1 MVTGMT
7 VAFAEDN
14 QPAREMTKMHEFGG
28 LRRQLGHL
36 LALGVALGAVV
47 SCDGGSKNRQPGQ
60 TDFTT
65 LDNGG
70 GLASVGGDRAGTAAP
85 GAANSAAAPSGR
97 TGTVQEADIYRLVG
111 TRLYYFNTFRGFIVY
126 DVTDAANPTMVSRLP
141 VYGYPVEMFV
151 EGNTVYALLRDSLY
165 LTQVGGQ
172 MQFQRHY
179 VSQLVTIDV
188 TNPAS
193 PSVLG
198 TLDIIGELHE
208 GVARKIDNTIY
219 VVSEQ
224 FGSYYWGWYTPDV
237 VTTNQAW
244 VYSYDVS
251 DPQHP
256 RQAGQLQIFDGGDM
270 QTNTSGRSFGGVT
283 ISATSNALMVV
294 ENWYGWSNATTP
306 SGCSWSNTQDAV
318 VSLVDISDPT
328 GTIRVHTRFQ
338 TSGSVDDQFKMTYR
352 FDDAT
357 QRGTFFGIFAT
368 QSWGG
373 CSSSPATQN
382 TLESWDVTNG
392 AAPQKLAALDFGDP
406 GETVAAST
414 FDVTRNIAYA
424 VTSRQI
430 DPLYAIDIT
439 DPAAPRVLSSIGG
452 LSGSI
457 SVFRTVGDGQFLLGV
472 GTDNSGACVAGTDAT
487 TGWTTTQ
494 MAVTLVD
501 ARNPANL
508 RLVQRRC
515 VSIQNAEWTWS
526 SINWNLDQAHK
537 MLGMLQD
544 GDLNLL
550 TVPISYY
557 VRTDLNVGWWNQ
569 WKTAVGLMSWD
580 LSRYDDTKP
589 PEQQTVIQSYGA
601 FVHPQGEVTRSILF
615 RHPATNARTMINLS
629 DTHLSV
635 ANIDNL
641 AQPALQSIVEV
652 APQVN
657 EVFGF
662 GNYLVERVER
672 GTAYYTPDSLAEFRV
687 KAAGADIDDA
697 APVATFQIGQATSAY
712 PFKQNLIVFRAA
724 PDPAN
729 GPYASTTEIV
739 VYDLSDPTHPQLAS
753 RTTGPFQTYSYW
765 GFFCGVGL
773 WGGYWF
779 GNGENTI
786 VTDAGLAQV
795 RMAYN
800 TDGAKATT
808 YTPHIE
814 FLDLR
819 NPRAPVIIDQP
830 LDDRSDYGWYSLVAD
845 PTTPSGFYLNWRD
858 VVGQE
863 PANDG
868 TGVTFTRYRDY
879 AQRWEMGPG
888 GLTSGDAIN
897 IPGPLARAWSDRG
910 TQLFLTREWVYRTL
924 QFPDHME
931 WHGDTRLNLLS
942 QSGAKAT
949 LLDERTFTDTS
960 VSSLIVE
967 GSLDGA
973 HIYVSAQNNYYW
985 WGYPSLRD
993 ANPPTWESTSDRLI
1007 ALDLSARK
1015 LTSVYDQPTRTYGV
1029 QLMGLRDHHLF
1040 VSLPGDGVLL
1050 TDITNPAHP
1059 FGDRFVRTLGWAS
1072 HIDFAGDSAYIAS
1085 GNFGVFEIDLG
1096 APPVLTD

>member
-1 MVTGMT
+1 
-7 VAFAEDN
+7 
-14 QPAREMTKMHEFGG
+14 MHKIGG
-28 LRRQLGHL
+28 RHAQLGL
-36 LALGVALGAVV
+36 LLVLGTGLAAVV
-47 SCDGGSKNRQPGQ
+47 SCGGGSKNREPGQ

-65 LDNGG
+65 LDNGSSSAFG
-70 GLASVGGDRAGTAAP
+70 GIRNDAAGTAAP
-85 GAANSAAAPSGR
+85 AVPGAATPAPPPGR
-97 TGTVQEADIYRLVG
+97 TGTVQEADIYRLAG
-111 TRLYYFNTFRGFIVY
+111 TRLYYFNTYRGFMVY
-126 DVTDAANPTMVSRLP
+126 DVTDAANPTLVSRLP

-165 LTQVGGQ
+165 LTEVGGQ

-224 FGSYYWGWYTPDV
+224 FGNYYWGWYTPDV

-256 RQAGQLQIFDGGDM
+256 RQAGQLQVFEGGDVS
-270 QTNTSGRSFGGVT
+270 TSASGRSFGGVT

-294 ENWYGWSNATTP
+294 ENWYDWSNGTANG
-306 SGCSWSNTQDAV
+306 GCNWSNTQDAV
-318 VSLVDISDPT
+318 VSIVDISDPT
-328 GTIRVHTRFQ
+328 GAIRLHTRFGA
-338 TSGSVDDQFKMTYR
+338 SGSIDDQFKMTYR

-368 QSWGG
+368 QSWQG
-373 CSSSPATQN
+373 CGYTMTTQN

-392 AAPQKLAALDFGDP
+392 AAPQMVGSLDFGDP
-406 GETVAAST
+406 GETVAATT
-414 FDVTRNIAYA
+414 FDVSRNVAYA

-457 SVFRTVGDGQFLLGV
+457 SVFRTVGDGRFLLGV
-472 GTDNSGACVAGTDAT
+472 GTDNSGTCVTGTNPT

-501 ARNPANL
+501 ARNLTNM
-508 RLVQRRC
+508 RLVQRAC

-537 MLGMLQD
+537 MLGMFQD

-557 VRTDLNVGWWNQ
+557 ARTDLDVGWWNQ
-569 WKTAVGLMSWD
+569 WKTAVGLLAWD

-601 FVHPQGEVTRSILF
+601 FVHPQGEVKRSILF
-615 RHPATNARTMINLS
+615 RHPANNARTMINLS
-629 DTHLSV
+629 DTHLSI
-635 ANIDNL
+635 ANIDDL
-641 AQPALQSIVEV
+641 THPTLQSIVEV
-652 APQVN
+652 APQVD
-657 EVFGF
+657 EVYGF

-672 GTAYYTPDSLAEFRV
+672 GTAYFTPDSLAEFRV

-697 APVATFQIGQATSAY
+697 APVATFQVGQATAAY
-712 PFKQNLIVFRAA
+712 PFKQNLIVMRAA

-729 GPYASTTEIV
+729 GPYASTTEVV
-739 VYDLSDPTHPQLAS
+739 VYDLSDPTHPKLAS
-753 RTTGPFQTYSYW
+753 RTTGPFQSYGYW
-765 GFFCGVGL
+765 GFFCGLGR

-779 GNGENTI
+779 GGNGANTI
-786 VTDAGLAQV
+786 ITDAGLAQV
-795 RMAYN
+795 RMTY
-800 TDGAKATT
+800 DGDGSKAGT
-808 YTPHIE
+808 YTAHVE

-819 NPRAPVIIDQP
+819 NPYAPAIIDRP
-830 LDDRSDYGWYSLVAD
+830 LDERTDYTWYSLVAD
-845 PTTPSGFYLNWRD
+845 PTAPNGFYLSWRD

-868 TGVTFTRYRDY
+868 TGVIFTRYRDY

-888 GLTSGDAIN
+888 GLAPQAAVN
-897 IPGPLARAWSDRG
+897 IPGPLAQTWVDRG
-910 TQLFLTREWVYRTL
+910 TRLYLTREWTYRTV
-924 QFPDHME
+924 QFPDHTE

-942 QSGAKAT
+942 GSGAKAT
-949 LLDERTFTDTS
+949 LLDDRTFTDAS
-960 VSSLIVE
+960 VSSLLV
-967 GSLDGA
+967 DGA
-973 HIYVSAQNNYYW
+973 HIYVAAQNNYYW
-985 WGYPSLRD
+985 WGYPTLEA
-993 ANPPTWESTSDRLI
+993 ANPPTWESTTDRLI
-1007 ALDLSARK
+1007 TLDLSARK
-1015 LTSVYDQPTRTYGV
+1015 LTPVYDQPTRTYGV

-1050 TDITNPAHP
+1050 TDITDPTRP
-1059 FGDRFVRTLGWAS
+1059 VGVRFTRTLGWAS
-1072 HIDFAGDSAYIAS
+1072 HIDFAGNNAYVAS
-1085 GNFGVFEIDLG
+1085 GNFGVIGLDLG
-1096 APPVLTD
+1096 APPALTD

>member
-1 MVTGMT
+1 
-7 VAFAEDN
+7 
-14 QPAREMTKMHEFGG
+14 MHKINGRG
-28 LRRQLGHL
+28 AQLGL
-36 LALGVALGAVV
+36 LLVLGMGLPAVV
-47 SCDGGSKNRQPGQ
+47 SCGGGSKNREPGQ

-65 LDNGG
+65 LDNGSSSALG
-70 GLASVGGDRAGTAAP
+70 FHSNDAAGTAGPAVP
-85 GAANSAAAPSGR
+85 GAAKTAAPSGR
-97 TGTVQEADIYRLVG
+97 TGTVQEADIYRLAG
-111 TRLYYFNTFRGFIVY
+111 TRLYYFNTYRGFMVY
-126 DVTDAANPTMVSRLP
+126 DVTDAANPTLVSRLP

-165 LTQVGGQ
+165 LTEVGGQ

-224 FGSYYWGWYTPDV
+224 FGNYYWGWSTPDV

-256 RQAGQLQIFDGGDM
+256 RQAGQLEIFDGGD
-270 QTNTSGRSFGGVT
+270 TSSDSGGRSFGGVT

-294 ENWYGWSNATTP
+294 ENWYDWTNGGANGGCGWS
-306 SGCSWSNTQDAV
+306 STQDAV
-318 VSLVDISDPT
+318 VSIVDISDPM
-328 GTIRVHTRFQ
+328 GAIRLHTRFGA
-338 TSGSVDDQFKMTYR
+338 SGSIDDQFKMTYR

-368 QSWGG
+368 QSWQG
-373 CSSSPATQN
+373 CSYTQNTQN

-392 AAPQKLAALDFGDP
+392 AAPQMVGSLDFGDP
-406 GETVAAST
+406 GETVAATT
-414 FDVTRNIAYA
+414 FDVTRNVAYA

-457 SVFRTVGDGQFLLGV
+457 SVFRTVGDGRFLLGV
-472 GTDNSGACVAGTDAT
+472 GTDNSGTCVAGTNPT
-487 TGWTTTQ
+487 TGWATTQ

-501 ARNPANL
+501 ARNLTNM
-508 RLVQRRC
+508 RLVQRAC

-557 VRTDLNVGWWNQ
+557 ARTDLDVGWWNQ
-569 WKTAVGLMSWD
+569 WKTAVGLLAWD
-580 LSRYDDTKP
+580 LGRYDDTKP

-601 FVHPQGEVTRSILF
+601 FVHPQGEVKRSILF

-629 DTHLSV
+629 DTHLSI
-635 ANIDNL
+635 ANIDDL
-641 AQPALQSIVEV
+641 THPALKSIVEV
-652 APQVN
+652 APQVD
-657 EVFGF
+657 EVYGF

-672 GTAYYTPDSLAEFRV
+672 GTAYFTPDSLAEFRV
-687 KAAGADIDDA
+687 KTAGADIDDA
-697 APVATFQIGQATSAY
+697 APVATFQVGQATAAY
-712 PFKQNLIVFRAA
+712 PFKKNLIVLRAA
-724 PDPAN
+724 PDPAT
-729 GPYASTTEIV
+729 GPYASTTEVV
-739 VYDLSDPTHPQLAS
+739 VYDLSDPTHPKLAS
-753 RTTGPFQTYSYW
+753 RTTGPFQSYGYW

-779 GNGENTI
+779 GGNGANTI
-786 VTDAGLAQV
+786 ITDAGLAQV
-795 RMAYN
+795 HMTY
-800 TDGAKATT
+800 DGDGSKAAT
-808 YTPHIE
+808 YTAHVE

-819 NPRAPVIIDQP
+819 DPYTPAIIDRA
-830 LDDRSDYGWYSLVAD
+830 LDARADYTWYSLVAD
-845 PTTPSGFYLNWRD
+845 PTAPSGFYLSWRD

-868 TGVTFTRYRDY
+868 TGVVFTRYRDY
-879 AQRWEMGPG
+879 AQRWEMGAG
-888 GLTSGDAIN
+888 GLTAQDPVN
-897 IPGPLARAWSDRG
+897 IPGPLAQTWIDRG
-910 TQLFLTREWVYRTL
+910 TRLYLTREWTYRTV
-924 QFPDHME
+924 QFPDHTE
-931 WHGDTRLNLLS
+931 WHGDTRLNLLGA
-942 QSGAKAT
+942 SGTKAA
-949 LLDERTFTDTS
+949 LLDEHTFTDAS
-960 VSSLIVE
+960 LSSLLV
-967 GSLDGA
+967 DGA
-973 HIYVSAQNNYYW
+973 HIYVAAQNNYYW
-985 WGYPSLRD
+985 WGYPTLAA

-1007 ALDLSARK
+1007 TLDLSARK
-1015 LTSVYDQPTRTYGV
+1015 LTTVYDRPTRTYGV

-1050 TDITNPAHP
+1050 TDLTDPTRPI
-1059 FGDRFVRTLGWAS
+1059 GVRFTRTLGWGS
-1072 HIDFAGDSAYIAS
+1072 HIDFAGNSAYVAS
-1085 GNFGVFEIDLG
+1085 GNFGVFELDLA